1 MNSTDFTR
9 RHESDWLRLQA
20 MIDAALSTRR
30 RPGRRAG
37 ASAPGGDAEFPS
49 LYRQLCQQ
57 LALARDRRYPPHIID
72 RLNVLALTGHE
83 ALYGSR
89 RGLWRAIRNFALEGF
104 PLLVRR
110 HWRLFWAATALTYLP
125 ALAMAY
131 VVWSQPQMVYSLI
144 DPQQVLEFEN
154 MYRPGRAH
162 VGFKRDADVNFMMFG
177 HYIQNNISIGFRC
190 FAGGL
195 LFGLGAVAALVF
207 NGLLLGAVAVHLTRL
222 GYAAQFFQF
231 VVGHGAFELTAI
243 SLCGMAGLM
252 LGQALIAPGRLT
264 RRDALAQAAHDA
276 VKIVYGAAAML
287 LIAAFIEAFW
297 SSSRWVPASVKFG
310 TAVLLW
316 TLVAGYF
323 LFMGRRRA
331 H

>member
-1 MNSTDFTR
+1 MSPSEFIR
-9 RHESDWLRLQA
+9 RHEAEWLRLQA
-20 MIDAALSTRR
+20 LIDATLAGKSRARR
-30 RPGRRAG
+30 RAAPAV
-37 ASAPGGDAEFPS
+37 ASADFPA
-49 LYRQLCQQ
+49 LYRQACQQ
-57 LALARDRRYPPHIID
+57 LALARDRRYPPQVID
-72 RLNVLALTGHE
+72 RLNALALSGHE

-89 RGLWRAIRNFALEGF
+89 RGLWREIRDFALEGF

-110 HWRLFWAATALTYLP
+110 HWPLFWAATALTYLP

-131 VVWSQPQMVYSLI
+131 VVWSQPEMVYSLI
-144 DPQQVLEFEN
+144 DPRQVLEFEN

-162 VGFKRDADVNFMMFG
+162 IGFKRDADANFMMFG

-195 LFGLGAVAALVF
+195 LFGLGAIAALVF

-222 GYAAQFFQF
+222 GYAEQFFQF

-287 LIAAFIEAFW
+287 LIAAIIEAFW
-297 SSSRWVPASVKFG
+297 SSSRWIPASVKFG
-310 TAVLLW
+310 VAALLW
-316 TLVAGYF
+316 TLVASYF
-323 LFMGRRRA
+323 LFMGRRRRA